1 MEFADRRSAGRMLAG
16 KLAGLAELGD
26 HRGVTVVGLPR
37 GGVPVAY
44 EVALAFGAPLDV
56 LIVRKLGVPW
66 SPELAMGALASGGI
80 VVENPDVM
88 SGIDG
93 ASEVLQSVLSKERAE
108 LQRREQRYRRG
119 TAAAP
124 VAGRTVVLVDDGA
137 ATGATMLAGV
147 RSLAARGASRIVAAV
162 PVASI
167 EAAERLRA
175 EADTFVALSTPGGF
189 MAVGSFY
196 ASFPQ
201 VDDQEVI
208 DLLAESK
215 KITVAVSNQ

>member
-1 MEFADRRSAGRMLAG
+1 MEFADRRSAGRLLAG
-16 KLAGLAELGD
+16 QLAEFKG
-26 HRGVTVVGLPR
+26 RPGVTVVGLPR

-44 EVALAFGAPLDV
+44 EVALALGAPLDV

-93 ASEVLQSVLSKERAE
+93 APEVLQSVLSKERGE

-137 ATGATMLAGV
+137 ATGATLLAGV

-175 EADTFVALSTPGGF
+175 EADTFVALSTPSRF
-189 MAVGSFY
+189 MAVGAFY

-201 VDDQEVI
+201 VEDQEVI
-208 DLLAESK
+208 DLLEESK
-215 KITVAVSNQ
+215 EFTPSVSNQ